1 MFVTRFA
8 PSPTGLLHRGH
19 AFSALSAWRAAQDAG
34 GRFLLRIEDTDFTRC
49 RPEYEAAILE
59 DLAWLGMDWD
69 GPVRR
74 QSDHRADYSAA
85 LERLRDMGVLYQCVR
100 TRKELLALAGGAPH
114 GDDPVDAQAFAGGP
128 IPPVEETALLSEGR
142 PFAWRLSLDRA
153 GERLG
158 GFEGLSWIEQGGD
171 DPGVRIARPE
181 VLGDMV
187 LGRKDI
193 GAGYVIA
200 SVVDD
205 AAQGVTHVVRG
216 EDLVETTSIQ
226 RVLQALLGLPTPVY
240 CHHPLILGPDGK
252 RLAKRDRSE
261 TLRDMRERGAT
272 AQEVIAGLVSPL
284 RGKVAGEA

>member
-1 MFVTRFA
+1 MTFTTRFA

-19 AFSALSAWRAAQDAG
+19 AFSALTAWRAARDAG

-49 RPEYEAAILE
+49 RPEHEAAILE
-59 DLAWLGMDWD
+59 DLAWLGIDWD

-74 QSDHRADYSAA
+74 QSDHRADYDAA
-85 LERLRDMGVLYQCVR
+85 LERLRDMGVLYRCFR
-100 TRKELLALAGGAPH
+100 TRKELLARAGGAPH
-114 GDDPVDAQAFAGGP
+114 GDDPVDAQAFTGGP
-128 IPPVEETALLSEGR
+128 LPPVKETALLAEGR
-142 PFAWRLSLDRA
+142 AFAWRLSLDRA
-153 GERLG
+153 REALG
-158 GFEGLSWIEQGGD
+158 GFEGLIWIEEGGD
-171 DPGVRIARPE
+171 DPGVRVARPE
-181 VLGDMV
+181 ALGDMV
-187 LGRKDI
+187 QGRKDI

-240 CHHPLILGPDGK
+240 RHHPLILGPDGK

-261 TLRDMRERGAT
+261 TLRELRERGVT
-272 AQEVIAGLVSPL
+272 AEEVMASRLLLPL
-284 RGKVAGEA
+284 REKG